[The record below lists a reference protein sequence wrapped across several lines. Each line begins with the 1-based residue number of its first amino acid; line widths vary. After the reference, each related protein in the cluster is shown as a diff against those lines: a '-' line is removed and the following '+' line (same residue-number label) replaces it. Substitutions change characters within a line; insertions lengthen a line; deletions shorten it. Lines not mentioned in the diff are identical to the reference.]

1 MPETSKKGLGRG
13 FEALLPTD
21 FNKSILYKE
30 DRIEN
35 IELNKLT
42 PNPNQPRKH
51 FGEVSLNE
59 LSDSIKRHGIIQPLV
74 ASPKNGKY
82 YIVAGERRWRAA
94 KIAGLKTV
102 PVIVKERKDL
112 EQLEVALIENVQRVD
127 LNSIEQALSI
137 EKLNQEFNIPINEI
151 AKRLGKASSTVINI
165 VRLLNLPDNAKKAL
179 IENKIS
185 EGHAR
190 QILAV
195 ESKEQQDYLL
205 RSIINNHWTVRK
217 AEQFVVGL
225 RKSKE
230 LNKAKEHTKIE
241 NVHTK
246 FLTKKLSTP
255 VTIRRTAHGG
265 KLEISFKDDQE
276 LQRIV
281 KLFQSR

>member
-30 DRIEN
+30 ERIEN
-35 IELNKLT
+35 VELNKLT
-42 PNPNQPRKH
+42 PNPYQPRKH
-51 FGEVSLNE
+51 FEESSLKE

-74 ASPKNGKY
+74 VSPKKGKY

-94 KIAGLKTV
+94 KLANLKTV
-102 PVIVKERKDL
+102 PAIIKERKDL

-127 LNSIEQALSI
+127 LNAIEQALSI
-137 EKLNQEFNIPINEI
+137 EKLNQEFNIPISEI
-151 AKRLGKASSTVINI
+151 AKRLGKANSTIANI
-165 VRLLNLPDNAKKAL
+165 IRLLNLPNNAKKAL
-179 IENKIS
+179 IEARIS

-190 QILAV
+190 QILAIDN
-195 ESKEQQDYLL
+195 KGQQDYLL
-205 RSIINNHWTVRK
+205 KSIIDHGWTVRK

-230 LNKAKEHTKIE
+230 LKKAREHTKVE

-246 FLTKKLSTP
+246 FLTKKLATP
-255 VTIRRTAHGG
+255 VTIKRTAHGG

-276 LQRIV
+276 LQRIID
-281 KLFQSR
+281 LF